1 MSPEA
6 IGGWMLVALLA
17 TIFVGFPI
25 AFTLIFLG
33 IGFGY
38 WGFGDT
44 VFHLMLFQVF
54 ATMKEQTLAQVPLF
68 VFMGLLLERAGLMER
83 LFLVTQKMLGGV
95 NGSLYLSAMFVAT
108 LFGAASGIV
117 GASVTLLGIMAAKAM
132 DKSKY
137 DVQMS
142 AGIITAGGTLGI
154 LIPPSVMLVVMG
166 PVMGIPVTDLYAGA
180 LIPGV
185 MLAAIYATYALV
197 RSYLNPSLGP
207 ALALEDRS
215 GSKLELLVEFIKG
228 MVPITVLLISSLGS
242 IMAGIATPTEGA
254 ALGAVGALFL
264 TVIYRR
270 LTWPLLY
277 NSVLKTLEVS
287 CMILFLVAAS
297 NFFGGVFSRLGTP
310 DVISQ
315 ALLGLE
321 LNRYVILVIIMVAI
335 FLLAWPLEWVP
346 IVLIFVP
353 IVLPM
358 VKQLGFDPVWFAI
371 LIAVNLQTAWLSPPV
386 ALSAYFLKG
395 VAPQWQLSDIYR
407 GMMQFMVLQLV
418 GLALVMIF
426 PQLVLWLPG
435 VLNTR

>member
-17 TIFVGFPI
+17 TIFIGFPI
-25 AFTLIFLG
+25 AFTLIILG
-33 IGFGY
+33 LVFGY

-44 VFHLMLFQVF
+44 VFHLLLFQTF

-83 LFLVTQKMLGGV
+83 LFLVTQKMLGGL

-117 GASVTLLGIMAAKAM
+117 GASVTLLGIMAARAM

-180 LIPGV
+180 MIPGV
-185 MLAAIYATYALV
+185 MLAALYATYALV
-197 RSYLNPSLGP
+197 RCYLNPSLGP
-207 ALALEDRS
+207 ALPKAERMESMGALL
-215 GSKLELLVEFIKG
+215 LEFGKG
-228 MVPITVLLISSLGS
+228 MVPITVLLISSMGA
-242 IMAGIATPTEGA
+242 IFAGVATPTEGA

-264 TVIYRR
+264 TVVYRR
-270 LTWPLLY
+270 ITWPLLV
-277 NSVLKTLEVS
+277 NSVMKTLEVS

-310 DVISQ
+310 EVISN
-315 ALLGLE
+315 ALLSLE
-321 LNRYVILVIIMVAI
+321 LNKYLILIIIMAAI

-358 VKQLGFDPVWFAI
+358 VKQLGFDMVWFAI

-395 VAPQWQLSDIYR
+395 VAPQWQLSDIYK
-407 GMMQFMVLQLV
+407 GMIQFMVLQLV
-418 GLALVMIF
+418 GLGLVMAF
-426 PQLVLWLPG
+426 PQIALWLPQTLYG
-435 VLNTR
+435 K

>member
-17 TIFVGFPI
+17 SIFIGFPI
-25 AFTLIFLG
+25 AFTLIILG

-44 VFHLMLFQVF
+44 VFHLLLFQTF

-95 NGSLYLSAMFVAT
+95 NGALYLSAMFVAT

-117 GASVTLLGIMAAKAM
+117 GASVTLLGIMAARAM

-180 LIPGV
+180 MIPGV
-185 MLAAIYATYALV
+185 MLAGLYAAYALV
-197 RSYLNPSLGP
+197 RCWLNPSLGP
-207 ALALEDRS
+207 ALPKSERMESMGA
-215 GSKLELLVEFIKG
+215 LLVEFVKG
-228 MVPITVLLISSLGS
+228 MVPITVLLMSSMGA
-242 IMAGIATPTEGA
+242 IFAGVATPTEGA

-264 TVIYRR
+264 TIVYRR
-270 LTWPLLY
+270 ITLPLLV
-277 NSVLKTLEVS
+277 NSVMKTLEVS

-310 DVISQ
+310 DVISN

-321 LNRYVILVIIMVAI
+321 LNKYVILIIIMAAI

-358 VKQLGFDPVWFAI
+358 VKQLGFDMTWFAI

-395 VAPQWQLSDIYR
+395 VAPQWQLSDIYK
-407 GMMQFMVLQLV
+407 GMMQFMVLQIV
-418 GLALVMIF
+418 GLGLVMLF
-426 PQLVLWLPG
+426 PQIALWLPHTLYG
-435 VLNTR
+435 K

>member
-1 MSPEA
+1 MTPEI
-6 IGGWMLVALLA
+6 IGGWMLVALVVS
-17 TIFVGFPI
+17 IFVGFPI
-25 AFTLIFLG
+25 AFTLIILG
-33 IGFGY
+33 LGFGY

-44 VFHLMLFQVF
+44 VFHLLLFQTF

-68 VFMGLLLERAGLMER
+68 IFMGLLLERAGLMER
-83 LFLVTQKMLGGV
+83 LFLVMQKMFGGL

-108 LFGAASGIV
+108 LFGAASGIA
-117 GASVTLLGIMAAKAM
+117 GASVTLLGIMAARSM
-132 DKSKY
+132 DRSKY
-137 DVQMS
+137 DVRLS
-142 AGIITAGGTLGI
+142 AGIITSGGTLGI

-166 PVMGIPVTDLYAGA
+166 PVMGVPVTDLYAGA

-185 MLAAIYATYALV
+185 MLAAMYAAYALI
-197 RSYLNPSLGP
+197 RCYLNPSLGP
-207 ALALEDRS
+207 ALPPEERAASVSSTLI
-215 GSKLELLVEFIKG
+215 EFAKG
-228 MVPITVLLISSLGS
+228 MIPISVLLMCSLGA
-242 IMAGIATPTEGA
+242 ILGGVATPTEGA
-254 ALGAVGALFL
+254 ALGAFGSL
-264 TVIYRR
+264 TLVILYRR

-277 NSVLKTLEVS
+277 NSVLKTIEVS

-310 DVISQ
+310 EVLSQ
-315 ALLGLE
+315 ALLSLE
-321 LNRYVILVIIMVAI
+321 LNKYVILLIIMAAI

-358 VKQLGFDPVWFAI
+358 VKQLGFDMTWFAI

-395 VAPQWQLSDIYR
+395 VAPQWQLSDIYM
-407 GMMQFMVLQLV
+407 GMLQFMMIQLV
-418 GLALVMIF
+418 GLALVMAF

-435 VLNTR
+435 VLYGK

>member
-6 IGGWMLVALLA
+6 IGGWMLVALLV
-17 TIFVGFPI
+17 TIFAGFQI
-25 AFTLIFLG
+25 AFTLIILG
-33 IGFGY
+33 IVFGY
-38 WGFGDT
+38 VGFGDT
-44 VFHLMLFQVF
+44 VFYLMVFQVF
-54 ATMKEQTLAQVPLF
+54 STMKEQTLAQVPLF

-83 LFLVTQKMLGGV
+83 LFHVTEMALARL
-95 NGSLYLSAMFVAT
+95 NGSLYLSAMFIAT

-132 DKSKY
+132 DRSKY
-137 DVQMS
+137 DVRMS

-154 LIPPSVMLVVMG
+154 LIPPSVMLIVMG
-166 PVMGIPVTDLYAGA
+166 PVVGVPVTDLYAGA
-180 LIPGV
+180 MIPGV
-185 MLAAIYATYALV
+185 MLAAIYALYALV
-197 RSYLNPSLGP
+197 RCYLNPALGP
-207 ALALEDRS
+207 ALPEAQHAASR
-215 GSKLELLVEFIKG
+215 GALLVEFLKG
-228 MVPITVLLISSLGS
+228 MVPITVLLLASLGT
-242 IMAGIATPTEGA
+242 IMSGLATPTEGA

-264 TVIYRR
+264 TIIYRR
-270 LTWPLLY
+270 LTWALLY
-277 NSVLKTLEVS
+277 NSVLRTLEVS

-310 DVISQ
+310 EVISQ

-321 LNRYVILVIIMVAI
+321 LPKFAILTLIMVAI

-358 VKQLGFDPVWFAI
+358 VKQLGIDITWFSI
-371 LIAVNLQTAWLSPPV
+371 LVAVNLQTAWLSPPV

-395 VAPQWQLSDIYR
+395 VAPQWSLGDIYK
-407 GMMQFMVLQLV
+407 GMMQFMVLQILGLV
-418 GLALVMIF
+418 LVMIF

-435 VLNTR
+435 VLYTR